1 MTAHS
6 TTAHP
11 TLGRRIELDST
22 LLLAAAAVLTAWSAF
37 QSTKW
42 SGVMAIRFN
51 EAAAVRTESA
61 KANSDANAVL
71 NVDVGSFLQWLSAYA
86 DELRAGDPPQTDG
99 AYVAEPQRL
108 TGFLALRFRPELRT
122 AFDAWIATNPLTLT
136 RSNAASTPFELPE
149 YRLAARERADE
160 LEARGDDRAADA
172 REANQRGDNYVL
184 MTVLFAISLFFA
196 GVSTKLHVMSAQ
208 LLSLALSSAALVC
221 AGIVVATFPVKL

>member
-6 TTAHP
+6 TTMHP
-11 TLGRRIELDST
+11 ALGRRIELAST

-51 EAAAVRTESA
+51 EAAAARTDSA
-61 KANSDANAVL
+61 KANSDANALL
-71 NVDVGSFLQWLSAYA
+71 NVDVGSFLQWLAAYA
-86 DELRAGDPPQTDG
+86 DELRAGDPPQTQG
-99 AYVAEPQRL
+99 GYVPDPQRL

-122 AFDAWIATNPLTLT
+122 AFDAWIATGPLTLT
-136 RSNAASTPFELPE
+136 RSNAASTPFELPDYTLDAKARAE
-149 YRLAARERADE
+149 ELELRGDELAAE
-160 LEARGDDRAADA
+160 A

-196 GVSTKLHVMSAQ
+196 GISTKLHTVAAQ
-208 LLSLALSSAALVC
+208 LLSLGLSSVVLIG
-221 AGIVVATFPVKL
+221 AGIVVSTFPVKI